1 MKKIVFSLLLLFF
14 WHTISALDNNYA
26 GIIGVAQKQVDG
38 TPGETFSNIITLTN
52 PTDQSSDLRL
62 TLTAPK
68 AFRLLTQL
76 PTKLTLGAHST
87 RQVVLKFMIER
98 TWTGEA
104 GTVRIESAQANVAE
118 PSVSQFMVQ
127 PNRNAPSVLSFTLLD
142 DAPLLAPGQDTLFV
156 PVRFS
161 NQSPH
166 ARVVRIRLYS
176 LPDGFR
182 LPRPFLEAKLTNN
195 RDSTLYIPCLT
206 TGALTRDRRYD
217 LTIEVQDGD
226 KPDRSGPFLGSIICR
241 PVLLASAKRF
251 TDRDLL
257 GESPFG
263 VAVGVGKLGRAGLV
277 NELRTWGQQTVGK
290 GRLDFKLYYLN
301 YAQLN
306 YHELRDT
313 YVHYQQNDFELHVGN
328 LYDMHELSLIG
339 VGVRAAGTFSNGT
352 RVEGWALRN
361 QSNWLAG
368 LVPFTGNSVAQFQAT
383 QPLADQTYSMR
394 VSGTLP
400 LPGEARYE
408 LSSSFYQQRRLERA
422 GLLHYAAAQWRLN
435 AQSTLKLRVGN
446 SYEYSPAQAGRQ
458 QLTGWAAGGSFN
470 HLTKS
475 LDLYTSAYISSPVYG
490 GIQRGATLLEHS
502 LTWKKWRSTRL
513 AYRYSQIKYNQLVLS
528 TPSELTSRQYGNT
541 VADLYWAQ
549 QIGRLTTVLR
559 PYVWIQDQALPSGV
573 NQRANSYRLMASLRY
588 ETRLGARLEAGI
600 DAGRFDLV
608 TPPTNAFRVPSMRYV
623 GSVGYGN
630 LTLTALYQQGPFLI
644 NDYQTGQGNP
654 AGFRQLSVG
663 PTAHVNLLDG
673 RLRANLGAGLTY
685 NSTSQSWNGLL
696 YNSIHFQA
704 NPTLRFN
711 LDINTLSYGQLLS
724 ELSAMPGQDTQLRLE
739 VAKTFRRLPGQ
750 SSRTMRLRFFED
762 ENNNQRKD
770 GNEQYLPDL
779 VVNVNETSMLT
790 DRKGQVVCKDIPRG
804 TYTIRAVSKLST
816 GEPVWFQD
824 TVQVV
829 NSVELELGIRKTWR
843 TAGQLRCQRA
853 RYDNQPCDLEQYRVE
868 TTGAAG
874 ELYRTYADADGRFTL
889 YLPVGTYQLSVIPVQ
904 TPANRKQI
912 TYNVETG
919 GQQKQLDIDL
929 APNSRPVQYK
939 RFTKN

>member
-1 MKKIVFSLLLLFF
+1 MKKFLFF
-14 WHTISALDNNYA
+14 FLFLSSYYTILAGNNNYA
-26 GIIGVAQKQVDG
+26 GIIGVAQKQIDG
-38 TPGETFSNIITLTN
+38 TPGETFSNVITLAN
-52 PTDQSSDLRL
+52 PTDQISQVRL
-62 TLTAPK
+62 TMKSPV

-76 PTKLTLGAHST
+76 PTTLTLAPHST
-87 RQVVLKFMIER
+87 RQLLLKFMIER
-98 TWTGEA
+98 TWTGES
-104 GTVRIESAQANVAE
+104 GTVRIESSQANVGE
-118 PSVSQFMVQ
+118 PSVSQFVVL
-127 PNRNAPSVLSFTLLD
+127 PNRNAPAILSFTLLNE
-142 DAPLLAPGQDTLFV
+142 APLLAPNQDTLFV

-161 NQSPH
+161 NQGPR

-182 LPRPFLEAKLTNN
+182 LPRPFLEATLLNN

-226 KPDRSGPFLGSIICR
+226 KPDGTGPYLGSVICR
-241 PVLLASAKRF
+241 PVLLATAKRF

-263 VAVGVGKLGRAGLV
+263 VAVGVGKMGQAGLV

-290 GRLDFKLYYLN
+290 GRLDFKLYYLH

-313 YVHYQQNDFELHVGN
+313 YVHYQQNDFEVHVGN

-352 RVEGWALRN
+352 RLEGWALRN

-368 LVPFTGNSVAQFQAT
+368 LVPFSGNSVAQFQAT

-394 VSGTLP
+394 ASGTLP
-400 LPGEARYE
+400 LPGAARYE
-408 LSSSFYQQRRLERA
+408 VSSSYYQLRRLERA
-422 GLLHYAAAQWRLN
+422 GMLNYAAAQWRIN

-446 SYEYSPAQAGRQ
+446 SYEYSSTQPDRQ
-458 QLTGWAAGGSFN
+458 QLTGWAAGGSFT
-470 HLTKS
+470 HLAKS
-475 LDLYTSAYISSPVYG
+475 IDLYASAYLSSPVYG

-502 LTWKKWRSTRL
+502 LTWKKWRHTRL
-513 AYRYSQIKYNQLVLS
+513 AYQYNQIKYNQLILS
-528 TPSELTSRQYGNT
+528 SPNELTSRQYGNT
-541 VADLYWAQ
+541 VASLHWTQ

-559 PYVWIQDQALPSGV
+559 PYLWIQDQTLPSGI
-573 NQRANSYRLMASLRY
+573 NQQANSYRLLASMRY
-588 ETRLGARLEAGI
+588 ETRVGARLEAGI
-600 DAGRFDLV
+600 DAGRFDLK
-608 TPPTNAFRVPSMRYV
+608 TPAANPSQVPSMRYF

-630 LTLTALYQQGPFLI
+630 LAMMALYQQGPFLI
-644 NDYQTGQGNP
+644 NDYQVGQGNP
-654 AGFRQLSVG
+654 ATFRQLSVG
-663 PTAHVNLLDG
+663 PTAHFSLLDG

-685 NSTSQSWNGLL
+685 NSTSNSWNGLL
-696 YNSIHFQA
+696 YNSIQFQA
-704 NPTLRFN
+704 NSSLRVN
-711 LDINTLSYGQLLS
+711 LDVNTLSYGQQFTD
-724 ELSAMPGQDTQLRLE
+724 LSAVPGQDTQVRLE

-750 SSRTMRLRFFED
+750 SMRTMRLRFFED

-779 VVNVNETSMLT
+779 VVNVNETTLLT
-790 DRKGQVVCKDIPRG
+790 DRKGQVLCKDIPRG
-804 TYTIRAVSKLST
+804 TYTVRAVSKLST

-829 NSVELELGIRKTWR
+829 NSVELEMGIRKTWR
-843 TAGQLRCQRA
+843 TAGQLRCQKA

-889 YLPVGTYQLSVIPVQ
+889 YLPVGTYQLSVVPVQ

-912 TYNVETG
+912 AYNVEAG